1 MISLIFLGGWGWGWG
16 VIGRDFVAFKY
27 DDTKI
32 PQVFE
37 ETNIKIKI

>member
-1 MISLIFLGGWGWGWG
+1 MISPIFFWWG